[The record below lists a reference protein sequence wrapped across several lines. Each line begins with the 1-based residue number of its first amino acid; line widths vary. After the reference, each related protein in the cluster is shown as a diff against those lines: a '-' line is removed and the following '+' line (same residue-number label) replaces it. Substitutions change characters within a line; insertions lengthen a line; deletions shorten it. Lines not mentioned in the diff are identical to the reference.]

1 MYRSHSSTFI
11 CTYDCVYYHVKC
23 EKTADLCKR
32 MISARASF
40 ALPVF
45 PVAHVALKGFL
56 HWIQFLPRWRLYQPD
71 LVCHFLDVVLDDLDY
86 NGRTYWAMIDFLET
100 FCPWREMRLRLAR
113 LMLRIMA
120 SATATESTFRAAV
133 KTLDETFPY
142 ADRGCLTDVFKIV
155 VSDEKKFTKCLGAVL
170 HMSDFFL
177 IDDPERLASV
187 RRLLLRVY
195 KRPESLQETKRE
207 LLNLLTR

>member
-1 MYRSHSSTFI
+1 
-11 CTYDCVYYHVKC
+11 
-23 EKTADLCKR
+23 
-32 MISARASF
+32 
-40 ALPVF
+40 
-45 PVAHVALKGFL
+45 
-56 HWIQFLPRWRLYQPD
+56 
-71 LVCHFLDVVLDDLDY
+71 
-86 NGRTYWAMIDFLET
+86 
-100 FCPWREMRLRLAR
+100 
-113 LMLRIMA
+113 MLRIMA

-142 ADRGCLTDVFKIV
+142 ADRGCLTDVVKIV

-207 LLNLLTR
+207 LLNLLTRWSESSCTTKTVVSDALLDEEGSIRAWFVMLQNAAEAWHVSKECYQKQAA